1 MAKRPT
7 SRSQADDASGAVP
20 ASGRRGK
27 RTRAGGAG
35 TAPSTSPAS
44 TTETTAQAAGA
55 GTVASANGSGVSGN
69 GSADPSQDFDATRP
83 EAVTSESVSMS
94 SEPSEEDIRLRA
106 YHRYLERGGSHGA
119 DFEDWLEAERELR
132 NR

>member
-7 SRSQADDASGAVP
+7 RSQAEDATGAMP
-20 ASGRRGK
+20 SPRRGRR
-27 RTRAGGAG
+27 TRSTDAGAAAPPSTPLTSDT
-35 TAPSTSPAS
+35 TAPGGDARATGDA
-44 TTETTAQAAGA
+44 
-55 GTVASANGSGVSGN
+55 
-69 GSADPSQDFDATRP
+69 SQDFDAARP
-83 EAVTSESVSMS
+83 EALTSESVSMA

-106 YHRYLERGGSHGA
+106 YHRYLARGGSNGT

>member
-7 SRSQADDASGAVP
+7 RSQVNDVSGATP
-20 ASGRRGK
+20 SSPSPRRA
-27 RTRAGGAG
+27 RRPRAA
-35 TAPSTSPAS
+35 AAAEPS
-44 TTETTAQAAGA
+44 
-55 GTVASANGSGVSGN
+55 ASAT
-69 GSADPSQDFDATRP
+69 DAERP
-83 EAVTSESVSMS
+83 EAVTSESVSMA

-106 YHRYLERGGSHGA
+106 YHRYLERGGSQGT

>member
-7 SRSQADDASGAVP
+7 RSQAADASGATP
-20 ASGRRGK
+20 SSAPPPRRGRR
-27 RTRAGGAG
+27 TRSTDAAP
-35 TAPSTSPAS
+35 AVPSTPALS
-44 TTETTAQAAGA
+44 SDTIEQVDGDTA
-55 GTVASANGSGVSGN
+55 VAEA
-69 GSADPSQDFDATRP
+69 PPEFDIARP
-83 EAVTSESVSMS
+83 EAVTSESVSMA

-106 YHRYLERGGSHGA
+106 YHRYLARAGSQGT